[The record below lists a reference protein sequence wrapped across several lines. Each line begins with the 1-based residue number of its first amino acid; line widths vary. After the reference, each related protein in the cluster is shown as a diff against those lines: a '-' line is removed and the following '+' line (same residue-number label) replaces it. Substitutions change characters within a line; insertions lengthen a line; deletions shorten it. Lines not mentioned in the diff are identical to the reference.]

1 MSEDNENK
9 QEEVKGKWTDRF
21 KSIKAKNNASST
33 GDNENKNNDDNGD
46 KAEDARGDDGEIQRL
61 KEENESLKSK
71 LLRTLAEIENTI
83 RIGEE
88 EKSKTLKFAI
98 TNITKELINIMENFY
113 LSFENLEKNKND
125 FDSFLKGVELNFNE
139 FKKVFD
145 KNNIKRIYPLN
156 EAFNP
161 DFHEAISQIES
172 DKDSGTVVE
181 VLQAGYMLNERVI
194 KPAMVIVAK

>member
-1 MSEDNENK
+1 
-9 QEEVKGKWTDRF
+9 
-21 KSIKAKNNASST
+21 
-33 GDNENKNNDDNGD
+33 
-46 KAEDARGDDGEIQRL
+46 
-61 KEENESLKSK
+61 
-71 LLRTLAEIENTI
+71 
-83 RIGEE
+83 
-88 EKSKTLKFAI
+88 
-98 TNITKELINIMENFY
+98 MENFY

>member
-1 MSEDNENK
+1 MKEKDK
-9 QEEVKGKWTDRF
+9 KAD
-21 KSIKAKNNASST
+21 IKKII
-33 GDNENKNNDDNGD
+33 EQIKNKNNDDNGD

-71 LLRTLAEIENTI
+71 LLRTLAEIENTR
-83 RIGEE
+83 RICEE